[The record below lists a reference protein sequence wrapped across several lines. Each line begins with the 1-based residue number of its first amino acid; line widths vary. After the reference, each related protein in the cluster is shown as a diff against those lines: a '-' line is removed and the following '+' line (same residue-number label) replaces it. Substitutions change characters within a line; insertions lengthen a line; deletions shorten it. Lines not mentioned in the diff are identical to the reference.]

1 MSTEPA
7 RIQRRGL
14 IVEATGRDVVM
25 SLHLQKLGYPGTGH
39 NWRFLLSC
47 RESFCF
53 IAVDVYTRE
62 LLTVVVVDGS
72 QPVVMFAAAI
82 FAKSTALLLGGH

>member
-14 IVEATGRDVVM
+14 IVEATERDIVM

-39 NWRFLLSC
+39 NRRFLLSC
-47 RESFCF
+47 RESFCL

-62 LLTVVVVDGS
+62 LLTVVVADGS
-72 QPVVMFAAAI
+72 QPVVMFAAPI
-82 FAKSTALLLGGH
+82 FAESTTLRFGRH

>member
-1 MSTEPA
+1 MSSEPA

-14 IVEATGRDVVM
+14 IVEATERDVVM
-25 SLHLQKLGYPGTGH
+25 PLHSQKLGYPCPGNNRRLH
-39 NWRFLLSC
+39 LSC
-47 RESFCF
+47 RESFCL

-62 LLTVVVVDGS
+62 LLTVVVLDGS
-72 QPVVMFAAAI
+72 QPVVMFAAPI